1 MKIEVLLQG
10 RDSWQATLYGGVQV
24 TLDAILRRYLWRGGS
39 VLQASAKQRA
49 VASSRS
55 EKDVHDRLAVL
66 LNLFMHAW
74 RSLRGKP
81 RFK

>member
-39 VLQASAKQRA
+39 ALQASAKQRA

-55 EKDVHDRLAVL
+55 EKDVHDRLAL
-66 LNLFMHAW
+66 LPNKLVYACMAIVT
-74 RSLRGKP
+74 REA
-81 RFK
+81 